1 MVYKKRMPICSL
13 AFLITLLS
21 ADRIR
26 PGIYSLGDVART
38 LTVQGLPTTVNPSCA
53 EDRYVLS
60 SGDMPIDK
68 FLGLLEADSRL
79 TLETSADGTTQI
91 SRSKTSLQTERRIFN
106 GLISLRRT
114 ELQNYFSRTASEF
127 RTLASLSP
135 DERAQRTE
143 TYAIKS
149 SDPIVQASNQLLF
162 VNNIS
167 GDWPYHFFSVPLAWL
182 NQNDSLLNRV
192 WIHSNVFESYGLI
205 DPGGSMLNAIK
216 IIREDGPIRNQDEM
230 FAVAKQRPLSA
241 TARFDPLSERM
252 LFLFMNSEF
261 PHAKSPF
268 WDKRYFSPSF
278 VPATRTL
285 RNVLSTS
292 EREAYEQRVVGTK
305 LLPAV
310 QIPNALVGKMLSL
323 SDILV
328 GSLAKSSVPVVYYV
342 SPMQDW
348 RTVVQ
353 KGDTLQTLVGRLNQ
367 PSTEDVMPE
376 GYRTSIFGKENPPDP
391 SQGSVEPIRPFPIQR
406 LTALQISGAFVL
418 RNERRFYDQACSKQL
433 LTLGAELSH
442 HRTDHQTVPLR
453 DLIRVMAEFDNQSS
467 IPGVV
472 PLSVGDYC
480 NPYDLLP
487 FARLALRSPKFQEF
501 LESVPTSEAR
511 EITFKSLE
519 PKNLELFK
527 DDCLSC
533 CDSIIPSYSPAN
545 LAGIDLKNLFQSSS
559 GTGMLIRT
567 TRNSRSQLTIE
578 IAWPSSIFRAIVQNV
593 EL

>member
-1 MVYKKRMPICSL
+1 MPICSL
-13 AFLITLLS
+13 VFLLTS
-21 ADRIR
+21 YSGDRIR
-26 PGIYSLGDVART
+26 PGIYSLSDVART
-38 LTVQGLPTTVNPSCA
+38 LTAQGMPTTVNPSCA

-60 SGDMPIDK
+60 SGDMPIDR

-79 TLETSADGTTQI
+79 TLETSADGTIEI
-91 SRSKTSLQTERRIFN
+91 SRSKTSLQSEQRIFN

-114 ELQNYFSRTASEF
+114 ELQSFLSRTASEF
-127 RTLASLSP
+127 RTLASLPP

-149 SDPIVQASNQLLF
+149 SDPIVQASNQILF

-182 NQNDSLLNRV
+182 NQNDSLLSRV
-192 WIHSNVFESYGLI
+192 WIHSTVFESYGLI
-205 DPGGSMLNAIK
+205 DPGGYMLNAIK
-216 IIREDGPIRNQDEM
+216 IIREGGPIRNQDEM
-230 FAVAKQRPLSA
+230 FAEAMQRPLSA
-241 TARFDPLSERM
+241 TVRFDPLSERM

-261 PHAKSPF
+261 PHAKQPF
-268 WDKRYFSPSF
+268 WEKKGFFPSF

-285 RNVLSTS
+285 RNVFSTS
-292 EREAYEQRVVGTK
+292 EREAYEQRVIATK
-305 LLPAV
+305 
-310 QIPNALVGKMLSL
+310 QIPVVPVTSTLVGVTVSL
-323 SDILV
+323 SDVLIS
-328 GSLAKSSVPVVYYV
+328 SLAESSVPVVYYV
-342 SPMQDW
+342 SPMQDY
-348 RTVVQ
+348 RSVVQ
-353 KGDTLQTLVGRLNQ
+353 KGDTLQKLFDRLNQ

-406 LTALQISGAFVL
+406 LTAIQISGAFVL

-453 DLIRVMAEFDNQSS
+453 ELMRVMAEFDNLSTV
-467 IPGVV
+467 PGVV

-501 LESVPTSEAR
+501 LESVPTSEER
-511 EITFKSLE
+511 EIKLRSLE
-519 PKNLELFK
+519 PKTVEKFK
-527 DDCLSC
+527 DDCLRSC
-533 CDSIIPSYSPAN
+533 ESVIPSYTPVTF
-545 LAGIDLKNLFQSSS
+545 AGIDLQNLIQS
-559 GTGMLIRT
+559 GHTTGMMVRA
-567 TRNSRSQLTIE
+567 TRNSKTQLTIE
-578 IAWPSSIFRAIVQNV
+578 LISTSTVLRAIVQNV